1 MIKRYLTDEQ
11 ILEAK
16 RLYSFKKLNNS
27 ITEGGSQ
34 IYGALGEVMVM
45 NFLQLYSE
53 KVKHVGSFD
62 FDIEINGKKIDVKT
76 FKTDKEPTKDF
87 NVNISAY
94 NITQQTDF
102 YLWCSVSE
110 SMKYGYI
117 IGYLEKDEFY
127 KIAQLKRKGEIDRG
141 NWVFKS
147 DTYTTKIKNVKM
159 FSIDK

>member
-1 MIKRYLTDEQ
+1 MIKRYLTDDE

-16 RLYSFKKLNNS
+16 RLYDFKKLRNS
-27 ITEGGSQ
+27 ITEGQSQ

-45 NFLQLYSE
+45 NFFKLYYE
-53 KVKHVGSFD
+53 NVEYVGSYD
-62 FDIEINGKKIDVKT
+62 FDLKINGKKIDVKT
-76 FKTDKEPTKDF
+76 IKTDKEPTKDF
-87 NVNISAY
+87 NANISAY

-110 SMKYGYI
+110 NMKYGYI

-127 KIAQLKRKGEIDRG
+127 KIAQLKKKGEIDWG

-147 DTYTTKIKNVKM
+147 DTYTTQIKNIKT
-159 FSIDK
+159 FGI